1 MTSIDEVYTLIPNIG
16 QNRSEIEALYSF
28 LEKEKPKNVLEIGTQ
43 FGGTFYLWCK
53 LATGKKISIDL
64 VGGDYGG
71 VGKLEV
77 DERNVNFRAKWFPND
92 NTINFVEGN
101 SNDPAILKQALDI
114 LNGEPID
121 FLFIDGDHSYEGVKR
136 DFEIYSQFVK
146 KGGYVAFHDVNII
159 KNCGVDKFWNELEGE
174 KIEFNDHTS
183 WVGGPPMGGIG
194 VLKIV

>member
-77 DERNVNFRAKWFPND
+77 DERNVNFRAKWFP
-92 NTINFVEGN
+92 
-101 SNDPAILKQALDI
+101 
-114 LNGEPID
+114 
-121 FLFIDGDHSYEGVKR
+121 KR
-136 DFEIYSQFVK
+136 
-146 KGGYVAFHDVNII
+146 
-159 KNCGVDKFWNELEGE
+159 
-174 KIEFNDHTS
+174 
-183 WVGGPPMGGIG
+183 
-194 VLKIV
+194 